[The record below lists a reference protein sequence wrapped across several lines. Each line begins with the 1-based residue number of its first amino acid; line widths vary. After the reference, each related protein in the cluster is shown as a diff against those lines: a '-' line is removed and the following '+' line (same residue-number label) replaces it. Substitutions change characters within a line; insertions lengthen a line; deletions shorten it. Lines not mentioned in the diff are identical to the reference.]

1 MSIVITKGS
10 SFSGFYSAPDIGV
23 FEDWAGSVAIYT
35 SYPAGQ
41 VKLSAPLVFDSITK
55 RLNFALSVADVDALD
70 TGMLYFVSSIFSDES
85 GISVEKIDYVTVVSA
100 SVTSVPMTT
109 LTMTIAKID
118 GTPAGKETRTLTNT
132 VDGAVVTLGWD
143 GVQVTASHPVA
154 DEISGAIIGTETIST
169 KTNAAGY
176 AQLAVIKGSTVTVS
190 CPSFGKTVEVNTTG
204 LDTIDLSTHF

>member
-1 MSIVITKGS
+1 MSIILRKGFPHNS
-10 SFSGFYSAPDIGV
+10 DYASLDFPVLSIDWIGDVSLYSVYPGTPVAV
-23 FEDWAGSVAIYT
+23 FPMVLVGNT
-35 SYPAGQ
+35 L
-41 VKLSAPLVFDSITK
+41 KLSITIEDI
-55 RLNFALSVADVDALD
+55 LMLD
-70 TGMLYFVSSIFSDES
+70 DGLYSFVSTIRNESEAYSISTLE
-85 GISVEKIDYVTVVSA
+85 YATVVPVSA
-100 SVTSVPMTT
+100 VTGQPMTT

-132 VDGAVVTLGWD
+132 VDGAVITLGWD